1 MKRIEIKAPAKI
13 NIGLDVLSKRED
25 GYHNLNTLFY
35 PILDL
40 FDVLIFEW
48 SERFEFICN
57 ASSIPNDESNLV
69 VKAAKLL
76 ENFSGKS
83 ITAKSELRKNIPSQ
97 AGLGGGSSDAAATLI
112 SINEMFQ
119 LGIKYE
125 KMLELALELGS
136 DVPFFIKAKPAIGTS
151 RGEALKM
158 VNVDIEE
165 PILIV
170 NPGINVSTKEA
181 FSNIKGNEAA
191 SDFLAL
197 ITEGKFSYS
206 LARALIKND
215 FESISASF
223 LLKNNNVL
231 EEIIIEISEKV
242 NPLTINIEYSEDKK
256 LTSAHQLQGNLSLPT
271 ALKIIDHPLF
281 DEYTTTL
288 FRFANIIAKAEKL
301 F

>member
-40 FDVLIFEW
+40 FDVLIFER

-57 ASSIPNDESNLV
+57 TSSIPNDESNLV
-69 VKAAKLL
+69 VKAAKQL

-83 ITAKSELRKNIPSQ
+83 ITAKIELRKNIPSQ

-112 SINEMFQ
+112 SLNEMFQ

-125 KMLELALELGS
+125 KMLELSLELGS

-151 RGEALKM
+151 RGETLKM

-181 FSNIKGNEAA
+181 FSNINTNEAA
-191 SDFLAL
+191 TDFLTL
-197 ITEGKFSYS
+197 ITEEKFNYS

-215 FESISASF
+215 FEPTVFRLYPKI
-223 LLKNNNVL
+223 
-231 EEIIIEISEKV
+231 EEIKKTLYECGALFALMSGTGSTVYGIFS
-242 NPLTINIEYSEDKK
+242 NIE
-256 LTSAHQLQGNLSLPT
+256 T
-271 ALKIIDHPLF
+271 AEK
-281 DEYTTTL
+281 
-288 FRFANIIAKAEKL
+288 AKAYL
-301 F
+301 PRNYFCFTSTPHM

>member
-83 ITAKSELRKNIPSQ
+83 ITAKIELRKNIPSQ

-215 FESISASF
+215 FES
-223 LLKNNNVL
+223 NVFKL
-231 EEIIIEISEKV
+231 YPEIGEIKKTLYDCGALFALMSGTGSTV
-242 NPLTINIEYSEDKK
+242 YGIFSNIEAAKK
-256 LTSAHQLQGNLSLPT
+256 
-271 ALKIIDHPLF
+271 
-281 DEYTTTL
+281 
-288 FRFANIIAKAEKL
+288 AKAYL
-301 F
+301 PRNYFCFTSTPHM

>member
-40 FDVLIFEW
+40 FDVLIFER

-83 ITAKSELRKNIPSQ
+83 ITAKIELRKNIPSQ

-112 SINEMFQ
+112 SLNELFQ
-119 LGIKYE
+119 LGIKYD

-170 NPGINVSTKEA
+170 NPGINVSTREA
-181 FSNIKGNEAA
+181 FSNIKGNDVA
-191 SDFLAL
+191 SDFLTL

-215 FESISASF
+215 FES
-223 LLKNNNVL
+223 NVFKL
-231 EEIIIEISEKV
+231 YPEIGEIKKTLYDCGALFALMSGTGSTV
-242 NPLTINIEYSEDKK
+242 YGIFSNIEVAEK
-256 LTSAHQLQGNLSLPT
+256 
-271 ALKIIDHPLF
+271 
-281 DEYTTTL
+281 
-288 FRFANIIAKAEKL
+288 AKAYL
-301 F
+301 PQNYFCFTSTPHM

>member
-25 GYHNLNTLFY
+25 DYHNLNTLFY

-40 FDVLIFEW
+40 FDVLIFER

-83 ITAKSELRKNIPSQ
+83 ITAKIELRKNIPSQ

-112 SINEMFQ
+112 SLNEMFQ
-119 LGIKYE
+119 LGIKYV
-125 KMLELALELGS
+125 KMLELSLELGS

-181 FSNIKGNEAA
+181 FSNIKGNDAA
-191 SDFLAL
+191 SDFIAL

-215 FESISASF
+215 FES
-223 LLKNNNVL
+223 NVFKL
-231 EEIIIEISEKV
+231 YPEIGEIKKTLYDCGALFALMSGTGSTV
-242 NPLTINIEYSEDKK
+242 YGIFSNIEAAEK
-256 LTSAHQLQGNLSLPT
+256 
-271 ALKIIDHPLF
+271 
-281 DEYTTTL
+281 
-288 FRFANIIAKAEKL
+288 AKAYL
-301 F
+301 PRNYFCFTSTPHM